1 MAYHQQTQP
10 RYGQCDSYWVESHD
24 DGVYAMRAEARE
36 RQRAIARMQQRAL
49 GEELSRLAADEYQED
64 IMQHM
69 LHMES
74 QTLPDVNSIDI
85 QTEIQWFMRP
95 YLLDFL
101 VEAHAAF
108 QLLPETLFLAVNL
121 LDRYCSRR
129 VVYKRH
135 YQLVGCAALLIAAK
149 YGDKKDRVPTVR
161 ELKSM
166 CCSLYD
172 DEMFTQM
179 EWHVLQTLNWVV
191 GHTTVDAFL
200 QIALSDAPYDAEVES
215 MTLYIAEIALFH
227 KEFVST
233 RPSVLARSALA
244 LARCVLSRPQART
257 TDWSGAYDPQ
267 TVIGL
272 SNHLYQPSPVL
283 SRKYGSMQLSN
294 VSATV
299 DEFLQRQAQI
309 ARRAAAPP
317 TPPPTVTIDESKSM
331 MDVYGPQTP
340 QKNVYG
346 ATVMQNGCLTP
357 PSLLRV
363 TNSDKATL
371 SNLNP
376 SQPTQRHLPPNT
388 LQTCNTRLNTITPT
402 ISTLSICKAYT
413 CLRCQ
418 CHSQPLTVS
427 LPQTV
432 TNNLVSP
439 YQNICV

>member
-1 MAYHQQTQP
+1 MAYQQTQS
-10 RYGQCDSYWVESHD
+10 RYGPCDSYFVESQD
-24 DGVYAMRAEARE
+24 DGIYAARAEARE
-36 RQRAIARMQQRAL
+36 RARAIARMQQRAIA
-49 GEELSRLAADEYQED
+49 EDLSRLTADEYQD
-64 IMQHM
+64 DV
-69 LHMES
+69 LAHMEYMEN

-179 EWHVLQTLNWVV
+179 EWHVLQTLNWII
-191 GHTTVDAFL
+191 GHPTIDSFL
-200 QIALSDAPYDAEVES
+200 QMALSDVPYDPEVEH

-233 RPSVLARSALA
+233 KPSVLAKSALA
-244 LARCVLSRPQART
+244 LARCILSRNQHST
-257 TDWSGAYDPQ
+257 SDWAGAYDAQ
-267 TVIGL
+267 TVMGL
-272 SNHLYQPSPVL
+272 SNHLYQPSQVL
-283 SRKYGSMQLSN
+283 SRKYSSMHLSN
-294 VSATV
+294 VSTTV

-317 TPPPTVTIDESKSM
+317 TPPVTVVADERSKPFV
-331 MDVYGPQTP
+331 DTYGPHGPHTP
-340 QKNVYG
+340 QKSQYG
-346 ATVMQNGCLTP
+346 AAVVQHGCLTP
-357 PSLLRV
+357 PITPENEQFAYGTV
-363 TNSDKATL
+363 PK
-371 SNLNP
+371 
-376 SQPTQRHLPPNT
+376 SQPTSHAYPT
-388 LQTCNTRLNTITPT
+388 TPT
-402 ISTLSICKAYT
+402 PDHPANVQQAQYYNGAYV
-413 CLRCQ
+413 
-418 CHSQPLTVS
+418 QP
-427 LPQTV
+427 QQ
-432 TNNLVSP
+432 
-439 YQNICV
+439 Y

>member
-1 MAYHQQTQP
+1 MAFRQP
-10 RYGQCDSYWVESHD
+10 HSRYGSCNSYFVEAQD
-24 DGVYAMRAEARE
+24 DGIYAIRAEERE
-36 RQRAIARMQQRAL
+36 RARAIARMQQRAL
-49 GEELSRLAADEYQED
+49 AEELSRMTADEYQED
-64 IMQHM
+64 IMDHM
-69 LHMES
+69 EYMES

-179 EWHVLQTLNWVV
+179 EWHVLQTLNWII
-191 GHTTVDAFL
+191 GHPTVDAFL
-200 QIALSDAPYDAEVES
+200 QVALAEGPFDPEVEN
-215 MTLYIAEIALFH
+215 MALYISEIALFH

-233 RPSVLARSALA
+233 RPSVLARSSLA
-244 LARCVLSRPQART
+244 LARCILSRNDQKVSEWAAT
-257 TDWSGAYDPQ
+257 YDPQ
-267 TVIGL
+267 TVMSL
-272 SNHLYQPSPVL
+272 SNHLYQPSQVL
-283 SRKYGSMQLSN
+283 SRKYSSMHLSN
-294 VSATV
+294 VSTTV

-317 TPPPTVTIDESKSM
+317 TPPTSTHLEEPKSM
-331 MDVYGPQTP
+331 LDAYGPQTP
-340 QKNVYG
+340 QKTHYS
-346 ATVMQNGCLTP
+346 AAVMQHGCLTP
-357 PSLLRV
+357 P
-363 TNSDKATL
+363 
-371 SNLNP
+371 
-376 SQPTQRHLPPNT
+376 
-388 LQTCNTRLNTITPT
+388 ITPENEQF
-402 ISTLSICKAYT
+402 IAKSYPMPHALPSTPTPDHPANMHQAQY
-413 CLRCQ
+413 
-418 CHSQPLTVS
+418 
-427 LPQTV
+427 
-432 TNNLVSP
+432 
-439 YQNICV
+439 YQNTYLQPQPQY

>member
-1 MAYHQQTQP
+1 MAYHQQPQH
-10 RYGQCDSYWVESHD
+10 RYGQCDSYWVESQD
-24 DGVYAMRAEARE
+24 DGIYAMRAEARE
-36 RQRAIARMQQRAL
+36 RQRAIARMQQRAIA
-49 GEELSRLAADEYQED
+49 EELSRLTADEYQED
-64 IMQHM
+64 VMQHM
-69 LHMES
+69 MHMES
-74 QTLPDVNSIDI
+74 QTMPDVNSIDI

-179 EWHVLQTLNWVV
+179 EWHVLQTLNWAI

-200 QIALSDAPYDAEVES
+200 QIALSEAPYDAEVEH

-257 TDWSGAYDPQ
+257 TDWSGAYDAQ

-272 SNHLYQPSPVL
+272 SNHLYQPSLVL
-283 SRKYGSMQLSN
+283 SRKYASMHLSN

-309 ARRAAAPP
+309 ARRAAAPA
-317 TPPPTVTIDESKSM
+317 TPPPTVTIDEPKPMS
-331 MDVYGPQTP
+331 DAYGPQTP
-340 QKNVYG
+340 QKNAYG
-346 ATVMQNGCLTP
+346 AAVMQNGCLTP
-357 PSLLRV
+357 PI
-363 TNSDKATL
+363 TPESDQFGQGYAVK
-371 SNLNP
+371 
-376 SQPTQRHLPPNT
+376 SQPMTTYPT
-388 LQTCNTRLNTITPT
+388 TPT
-402 ISTLSICKAYT
+402 PDHPSNMQHQAQYFHNNYL
-413 CLRCQ
+413 
-418 CHSQPLTVS
+418 H
-427 LPQTV
+427 PQ
-432 TNNLVSP
+432 
-439 YQNICV
+439 QI

>member
-1 MAYHQQTQP
+1 
-10 RYGQCDSYWVESHD
+10 
-24 DGVYAMRAEARE
+24 
-36 RQRAIARMQQRAL
+36 
-49 GEELSRLAADEYQED
+49 
-64 IMQHM
+64 M
-69 LHMES
+69 LTSLQS

-85 QTEIQWFMRP
+85 QSEIQWFMRP

-179 EWHVLQTLNWVV
+179 EWHVLQTLNWII
-191 GHTTVDAFL
+191 GAPTVDGFL
-200 QIALSDAPYDAEVES
+200 QIALSEGQYDAEVEN

-233 RPSVLARSALA
+233 RPSILARSALA
-244 LARCVLSRPQART
+244 LARCILSRTQAKT
-257 TDWSGAYDPQ
+257 SDWAGAYDPQ
-267 TVIGL
+267 TVMSL
-272 SNHLYQPSPVL
+272 SNHLYQPSQVL
-283 SRKYGSMQLSN
+283 SRKYASMHLSS
-294 VSATV
+294 VATTV

-317 TPPPTVTIDESKSM
+317 TPPATATLEEPKPVVDT
-331 MDVYGPQTP
+331 YLGPQTP
-340 QKNVYG
+340 QKNHYG
-346 ATVMQNGCLTP
+346 AVMQHGCLTP
-357 PSLLRV
+357 P
-363 TNSDKATL
+363 
-371 SNLNP
+371 
-376 SQPTQRHLPPNT
+376 
-388 LQTCNTRLNTITPT
+388 ITPENEQFGHGNVAKPMPPHMYP
-402 ISTLSICKAYT
+402 STPTPDHPSNVQHQAQYYHNSYL
-413 CLRCQ
+413 
-418 CHSQPLTVS
+418 QPQHV
-427 LPQTV
+427 
-432 TNNLVSP
+432 
-439 YQNICV
+439 